1 MLYTTQYF
9 GCYHHPEG
17 SEYCSF
23 DVICDMSVSCFL
35 PFGSPKNW
43 WLIVHHHFTLL
54 KNESLIW
61 RNNEITCF
69 FDHHKK
75 TWTAAGHPV
84 FLSISDG
91 KESTTKAVQWQQD
104 PGRLGEVVRQR
115 DLSCAPAFQW
125 SPAAGRLR
133 GATGRLVLQ
142 LAMEDGHRNKRC
154 IEQNGY
160 IT

>member
-1 MLYTTQYF
+1 MKLHVFLTT
-9 GCYHHPEG
+9 
-17 SEYCSF
+17 
-23 DVICDMSVSCFL
+23 
-35 PFGSPKNW
+35 
-43 WLIVHHHFTLL
+43 T
-54 KNESLIW
+54 
-61 RNNEITCF
+61 
-69 FDHHKK
+69 KK
-75 TWTAAGHPV
+75 TWTVAGHPV

-125 SPAAGRLR
+125 PPAAGRLR